1 MGVALVLLVLALFA
15 VVGLLATRPAAARSS
30 PRARPSRPPAARGPA
45 RTPATGSWPR
55 LRWRGEWVHDV
66 LLLERGVLL
75 RRITSLSVRM
85 PEEALRNAWPGEI
98 RGLGLDPVVVL
109 LRLDDDNL
117 VEVAAPS
124 EHRGGPRRALS
135 GRCHPRPAARS
146 QRAPEH
152 EPLTA
157 VTSPDRQ
164 VRP

>member
-30 PRARPSRPPAARGPA
+30 PSGTTFPCRLRPAGRLGHQRP
-45 RTPATGSWPR
+45 GSWPR

-124 EHRGGPRRALS
+124 EHRGDLVGPFRAAAIPGLPPAP
-135 GRCHPRPAARS
+135 REHPN
-146 QRAPEH
+146 
-152 EPLTA
+152 
-157 VTSPDRQ
+157 TSR
-164 VRP
+164 